1 MMSVNVENPCPLV
14 TPEKPNGWVEA
25 SATMLRWREVFAA
38 AAKEAEGWHL
48 TAEQR
53 NDYAQVTAW
62 LDKYAQMRRLRV
74 VRTMAG
80 KYKEYAQHKVS
91 ILEEVDGELDT
102 IQCGGYAPMSEL
114 QRCGDAHLLF
124 EKEELG
130 DGWIRVE
137 LMITDQF
144 PEHEMF
150 QRADGSRIDLGFN
163 DDDHYHVFSV
173 TIHEDDL
180 TDM

>member
-1 MMSVNVENPCPLV
+1 MNVENGCPLV

-38 AAKEAEGWHL
+38 AYKEAEDWHL

-62 LDKYAQMRRLRV
+62 LDKYAQMRHLRV
-74 VRTMAG
+74 VRTIAG

-91 ILEEVDGELDT
+91 ILEDLET
-102 IQCGGYAPMSEL
+102 IECGGYASMSEL
-114 QRCGDAHLLF
+114 HRCGDAYLLF
-124 EKEELG
+124 EKETLG
-130 DGWIRVE
+130 NGWIRVE

-144 PEHEMF
+144 PTHEMF

-163 DDDHYHVFSV
+163 DDDHYHVFAVSM
-173 TIHEDDL
+173 HEDDL
-180 TDM
+180 TDIL